1 MSVLQGATGPRHFIS
16 LFDLSKEELQRLL
29 VRAAELKKARFRH
42 GKPLVGHSVGL
53 LFEKPSTRTRV
64 SFEVACVEMGAHP
77 VALTASQT
85 QVSRGEEPG
94 DTARVLSRYLS
105 GLVVRT
111 FGNDR
116 LHAMAASSTVPVING
131 LTDELHPCQ
140 ALADL
145 LTIQERFG
153 TLEGVTVAYV
163 GDGNNVA
170 NSWIE
175 AAVHTPIQLRL
186 GCPDVDG
193 LRPDAALLKKAGS
206 KAMLTSDPAEAV
218 KGADVVYTDVWVSMG
233 QSDADERRAHL
244 RPFQVNDALMA
255 QASSRALFMHCLP
268 AHREE
273 EVTGELLFGER
284 SAVLDQAE
292 NRLHASK
299 ALLEAF
305 LAPVA

>member
-1 MSVLQGATGPRHFIS
+1 FIS
-16 LFDLSKEELQRLL
+16 LFDLSRDELQRLL

-42 GKPLVGHSVGL
+42 GRPLAGHSVGL

-64 SFEVACVEMGAHP
+64 SFEVAAVEMGAHP

-94 DTARVLSRYLS
+94 DTAMVLSRYVS

-116 LHAMAASSTVPVING
+116 LKAMAAKSSVPVING

-140 ALADL
+140 TLADL
-145 LTIQERFG
+145 LTIQERLG
-153 TLEGVTVAYV
+153 SLEGVTVAYV

-175 AAVHTPIQLRL
+175 AAIHTPIKLKL
-186 GCPDVDG
+186 GCPDA
-193 LRPDAALLKKAGS
+193 LRPDAKLLEQAGS
-206 KAMLTSDPAEAV
+206 RAQLTTDSLEAV

-233 QSDADERRAHL
+233 QSDADARRELL
-244 RPFQVNDALMA
+244 RPYQVNRALMA
-255 QASSRALFMHCLP
+255 EASSRALFMHCLP
-268 AHREE
+268 AHRDE
-273 EVTGELLFGER
+273 EVSGELLFGDR
-284 SAVLDQAE
+284 SVVLDQAE

-305 LAPVA
+305 LLPAS